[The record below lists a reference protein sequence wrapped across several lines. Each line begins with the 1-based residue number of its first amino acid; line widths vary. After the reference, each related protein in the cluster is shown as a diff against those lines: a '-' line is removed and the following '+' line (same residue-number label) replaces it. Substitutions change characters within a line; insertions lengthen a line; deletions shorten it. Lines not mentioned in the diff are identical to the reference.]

1 MLLVIFFVFLCVCFY
16 VSPSRIVG
24 KAKTVGA
31 YLAAHRTKG
40 ERTNAG
46 ALELWGLVA
55 GSVGKVVKRSLK
67 YFDEEGPEGMD
78 R

>member
-1 MLLVIFFVFLCVCFY
+1 MLLY
-16 VSPSRIVG
+16 VLPSSVLG

-31 YLAAHRTKG
+31 HLAAYRREG

-55 GSVGKVVKRSLK
+55 GSVGKAVKRSLK